1 MAIAQSFQP
10 RNFAESGFNP
20 FYGEMPELPRGPSI
34 KRVSSPVQGES
45 SNFTFDPMV
54 PKWTGET
61 RDFAMVRPYNQGSND
76 YWTKPLPPPP
86 DWWPPAPDTT
96 IEDYPNPFLDILP
109 WGMKGPG
116 PAY

>member
-1 MAIAQSFQP
+1 MPIAQRFQP
-10 RNFAESGFNP
+10 RNLAQQGFNP
-20 FYGEMPELPRGPSI
+20 FYGEMPGLPRGSSI

-61 RDFAMVRPYNQGSND
+61 RDFAMVRPYNQGPSD

-86 DWWPPAPDTT
+86 DPT
-96 IEDYPNPFLDILP
+96 IEDYPDPFLDAFP
-109 WGMKGPG
+109 WWMKGPG